1 MQVKAWVRERGKEE
15 DSKRAS
21 KWMNERT
28 NENKPGLFNNGDPI
42 FMILNVLHHVDGIA
56 DVALQAGLSWIL
68 QPSQESFYEA

>member
-1 MQVKAWVRERGKEE
+1 
-15 DSKRAS
+15 
-21 KWMNERT
+21 MNERT